1 MTEVEISDEREKQ
14 VLKFIDN
21 GSKVSNQDVCDKI
34 DVGPSTA
41 HNILNSLENKDLI
54 RDKNPFPN
62 KTEYVVRENV
72 DVKVERELEKIM
84 NYSMAI
90 YIMQTVFMIF
100 VTSFTMAWYS
110 IPLATAI
117 FAGFVIGTLPK
128 FAYDLRKVLDQNSLY
143 TVKAEL
149 KETE

>member
-1 MTEVEISDEREKQ
+1 
-14 VLKFIDN
+14 
-21 GSKVSNQDVCDKI
+21 
-34 DVGPSTA
+34 
-41 HNILNSLENKDLI
+41 
-54 RDKNPFPN
+54 
-62 KTEYVVRENV
+62 
-72 DVKVERELEKIM
+72 M

>member
-1 MTEVEISDEREKQ
+1 VTEVEISDEREKQ